1 MIAIS
6 SLLKNEYWSI
16 QFETDL
22 EELEITLLI
31 VIDSTTATQ
40 INIEA
45 IGLRSWG
52 SQNVHNFLNPDYH
65 HSGPY

>member
-45 IGLRSWG
+45 ITKYYKL
-52 SQNVHNFLNPDYH
+52 VFNFC
-65 HSGPY
+65 